1 LKKITFYKQPDSKDC
16 GPTCLKTIAKHYGK
30 TLNIQTLRVLS
41 ETTRVASNLKTLSD
55 AAEKIGFR
63 TLVVKLSI
71 KKLEE
76 APLPCVLHW
85 NNNHYV
91 VVKKVKMNKYL
102 YRFFSVSIS

>member
-1 LKKITFYKQPDSKDC
+1 MLLKKLD
-16 GPTCLKTIAKHYGK
+16 L
-30 TLNIQTLRVLS
+30 
-41 ETTRVASNLKTLSD
+41 E
-55 AAEKIGFR
+55 
-63 TLVVKLSI
+63 LVVKLSI